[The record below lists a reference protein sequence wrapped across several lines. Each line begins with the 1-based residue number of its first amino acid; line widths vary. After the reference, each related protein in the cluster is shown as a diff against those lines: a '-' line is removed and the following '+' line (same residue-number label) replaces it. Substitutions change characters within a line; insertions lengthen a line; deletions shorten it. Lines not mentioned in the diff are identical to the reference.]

1 MPAVLAERGI
11 DDLKTRE
18 APTKETTITCEKA
31 FGAYQC
37 VGADKE
43 VTGYSVA
50 PSALLPV
57 GAPLTRRPIRCCFGE
72 RRERNA
78 QILHGSLKHCCLV
91 EGRSRFGP
99 DHG

>member
-1 MPAVLAERGI
+1 VERWI

-18 APTKETTITCEKA
+18 VLTKETAITCEKA

-37 VGADKE
+37 VGADQK

-50 PSALLPV
+50 PSAMLPV
-57 GAPLTRRPIRCCFGE
+57 GAPLTRRPIRSCFGE

-78 QILHGSLKHCCLV
+78 QVPHGSLK
-91 EGRSRFGP
+91 R
-99 DHG
+99 